1 MNELSFN
8 NVETVIIFEN
18 DSSFFAILA
27 DSIPI
32 ITGEYEFIFLI

>member
-8 NVETVIIFEN
+8 NVETLIIFEN
-18 DSSFFAILA
+18 DSTFLSFLA

-32 ITGEYEFIFLI
+32 IAGL